1 MFTEKLLQNALTSLL
16 SDTVADQ
23 GRVFFESLRGSGLCS
38 EEEIADLESEWKELI
53 QRRRTEGAGSAENLQ
68 SLLKKV
74 QEKATGQRLT
84 TEEDA

>member
-16 SDTVADQ
+16 SDSVADQ

-38 EEEIADLESEWKELI
+38 EEEIAALESEWQELI
-53 QRRRTEGAGSAENLQ
+53 QRRRAEGAGSAENLQ

-74 QEKATGQRLT
+74 QEKAVGERLT
-84 TEEDA
+84 SEEDA

>member
-38 EEEIADLESEWKELI
+38 EEEIAALESEWKELI
-53 QRRRTEGAGSAENLQ
+53 QRRRSEGADSAENLQ
-68 SLLKKV
+68 RLLKNV
-74 QEKATGQRLT
+74 QEKATGHRLT
-84 TEEDA
+84 TKEED

>member
-16 SDTVADQ
+16 SDSVADQ

-38 EEEIADLESEWKELI
+38 EEEIAALESEWEELI
-53 QRRRTEGAGSAENLQ
+53 KRRRAEGAGSAENLQ
-68 SLLKKV
+68 NLLKKV
-74 QEKATGQRLT
+74 QEKAVGERST